1 MWMRLDS
8 GRFPQM
14 NYNRVIR
21 QAKSRVRPDARP
33 TFGITQSQVYGMWK
47 VSQDV
52 CGVVEPQLALRK
64 PAYGQKRHGLI

>member
-21 QAKSRVRPDARP
+21 QAKSRVHPDARP
-33 TFGITQSQVYGMWK
+33 TFGITRSQVYAGWL
-47 VSQDV
+47 SHNLPCANPPTGRRDTD
-52 CGVVEPQLALRK
+52 
-64 PAYGQKRHGLI
+64 